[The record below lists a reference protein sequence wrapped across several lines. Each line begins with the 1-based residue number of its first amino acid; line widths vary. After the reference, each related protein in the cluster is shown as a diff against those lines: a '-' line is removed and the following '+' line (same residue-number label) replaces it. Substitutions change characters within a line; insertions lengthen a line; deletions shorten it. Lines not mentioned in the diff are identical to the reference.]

1 MTSYLLDTN
10 HLSAAVRP
18 GSPVRRE
25 IRRLKAQGERFGTL
39 VAALCELEVGIRQV
53 RNPQLYRKLLGR
65 FLAEIRTWPID
76 LETAQ
81 MYGAIYHR
89 LRRQGRVLSQVDMML
104 AAFCSQGKLTLLTND
119 RDFEALPELRTED
132 WTESGG

>member
-39 VAALCELEVGIRQV
+39 VPAH
-53 RNPQLYRKLLGR
+53 
-65 FLAEIRTWPID
+65 
-76 LETAQ
+76 
-81 MYGAIYHR
+81 HR

-104 AAFCSQGKLTLLTND
+104 AAYCSQGKLTLLTND

-132 WTESGG
+132 WTESGGTRRFANSAFDLQDSPRG